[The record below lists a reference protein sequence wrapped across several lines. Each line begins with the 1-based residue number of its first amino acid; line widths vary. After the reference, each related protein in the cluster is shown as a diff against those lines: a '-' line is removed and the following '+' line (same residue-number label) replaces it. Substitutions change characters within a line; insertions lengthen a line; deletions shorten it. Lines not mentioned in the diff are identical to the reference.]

1 MVTIDM
7 VGDMKDI
14 MDFYN
19 QLRQNPAQIL
29 NKKFNIPQNVNMS
42 NPDDILQYLMNSGQV
57 TQNQINNVMQMR
69 DNPMIR
75 KLMGR

>member
-19 QLRQNPAQIL
+19 QLRQNPMQIL
-29 NKKFNIPQNVNMS
+29 NKRFNIPQNVNMS